1 MKRIPVNDLEEIAAD
16 VTRKALADY
25 EIPDWV
31 RHNIIL
37 GMAFDGDDRIFELYV
52 PGERPEDAKVISA
65 VRINSL
71 TGDVVR
77 VEIFDILKKKA

>member
-1 MKRIPVNDLEEIAAD
+1 MKNKTLEELEAIAAMA
-16 VTRKALADY
+16 TRKSLEGY
-25 EIPDWV
+25 EIPEEIKANLV
-31 RHNIIL
+31 R
-37 GMAFDGDDRIFELYV
+37 GVMFDGDDRIFELYV